1 MGEHANGV
9 FARTIGWAYFGV
21 ICVLTVAAPVLL
33 FATNGGGG

>member
-9 FARTIGWAYFGV
+9 LARTLGWGYFGV

-33 FATNGGGG
+33 IATNGGGG